1 MTGLDNGLWADIN
14 GITHRYGICRRS
26 TQNLMNRR
34 ILPYVKIGRIVR
46 FDVAACDAAM
56 KKFEIK
62 SVTELADRNAAGRN

>member
-1 MTGLDNGLWADIN
+1 MTEVVNGLWADIS
-14 GITHRYGICRRS
+14 GISSRYGICRRS

-62 SVTELADRNAAGRN
+62 SVMDLADRKAASRN